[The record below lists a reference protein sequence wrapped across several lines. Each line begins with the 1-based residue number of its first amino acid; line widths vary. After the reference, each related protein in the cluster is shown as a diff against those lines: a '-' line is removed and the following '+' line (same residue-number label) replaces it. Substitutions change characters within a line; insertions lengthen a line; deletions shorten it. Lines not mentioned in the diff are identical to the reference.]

1 MLSQITFCCIYIV
14 KKNRRILGMWKKT
27 MSLML
32 ALLVGLVY
40 CQAPAMAAENGSN
53 TVAPQATHIAMC
65 NCYISLSS
73 GNVTCQGSA
82 RSRYTDTT
90 THLLMTLQRRAVGS
104 NTWLAVYTWTT
115 TASGTATARINQTR
129 AVSSGY
135 DYRTFVRC
143 TIKDADGVI
152 LETQS
157 AYSNIVTY

>member
-1 MLSQITFCCIYIV
+1 
-14 KKNRRILGMWKKT
+14 MWKKIA
-27 MSLML
+27 SLML
-32 ALLVGLVY
+32 ALVIGLLLGQTAVVAESNNETSLET
-40 CQAPAMAAENGSN
+40 QAMYIHSTN
-53 TVAPQATHIAMC
+53 TKITLNAGTATC
-65 NCYISLSS
+65 S
-73 GNVTCQGSA
+73 GNSKA
-82 RSRYTDTT
+82 LYTDTT
-90 THLLMTLQRRAVGS
+90 THLLMMLQRRAVGS